1 MGPQSGLRPG
11 MEVGGFR
18 LPDYAEDG
26 TLESQLFGEHA
37 LALSNGLIEIRG
49 LRIEMYKDGQVETRV
64 TSPHCLYDR
73 ERQSAGSTSSVRI
86 TRGEVVITGDDYL
99 YSPRRQRFEIH
110 TNARVVLRDARH
122 VGPEES
128 GDGRPDERG
137 AGGDGAMTRDRWTG
151 GGARLGACGGS
162 PDTGPGAAGAAA
174 ASSITQAVPRAAGAV
189 NAAAF
194 FPPRPRLRPSP
205 PRSPPR
211 CRRGPRARRT
221 MCRPS
226 AT

>member
-1 MGPQSGLRPG
+1 MTGCGRHLAGLGLGLAAACAWAQLEPAPEAPGLGAGPQSGLRPG

-26 TLESQLFGEHA
+26 TLQTQLFGEHA

-86 TRGEVVITGDDYL
+86 TRGDVVITGDDYL

-110 TNARVVLRDARH
+110 TNARVVLRDVRGLSGRK
-122 VGPEES
+122 GP
-128 GDGRPDERG
+128 P
-137 AGGDGAMTRDRWTG
+137 
-151 GGARLGACGGS
+151 
-162 PDTGPGAAGAAA
+162 AAA
-174 ASSITQAVPRAAGAV
+174 VPT
-189 NAAAF
+189 NAAPAETGVQ
-194 FPPRPRLRPSP
+194 P
-205 PRSPPR
+205 
-211 CRRGPRARRT
+211 
-221 MCRPS
+221 
-226 AT
+226 